1 MPQNYGQYITSSHV
15 SMVKIIQKMFIWTS
29 DLCTCCQEVQDTDHQ
44 IPQSPI
50 PETIYTVSG
59 GTNHIC
65 GTLTDLDT
73 GPTLISVTTSD
84 LRYVTI

>member
-1 MPQNYGQYITSSHV
+1 MIKT
-15 SMVKIIQKMFIWTS
+15 MFIWTS
-29 DLCTCCQEVQDTDHQ
+29 DLSTCCQEAKETDHHT
-44 IPQSPI
+44 PQSPI
-50 PETIYTVSG
+50 QETIYNVSD